1 MISGQSLT
9 NRKTLILGLLILV
22 HAVATS
28 AQLFQLPTANR
39 AIYEPDGGERFFVGT
54 VGKPWSSGTFGCVR
68 SDGWQIHEGLDIKC
82 VQRDRSGEPTDPV
95 MASADGTV
103 AYISARPALSNYGKY
118 IILKHRIEGI
128 ELYTLYAHLSGI
140 RSALGVGQTVKAGEI
155 IATMGRTSN
164 TRQRITKDRAH
175 VHFEIILLVNDRFAE
190 WFQKTSPG
198 ERNDHGD
205 WNGQNLLGLDP
216 RLVLLAQRERGA
228 SFSLLQFIRTQ
239 PELCRLVVRDTHFP
253 WLNRYRPLIRRN
265 PVADREGTAGYEIGL
280 NYMGVPYQLIP
291 RAASELRSQSRVQ
304 LLSVNEAEQ
313 QKHPCRKLV
322 VRRGAQWQFT
332 AAGHR
337 FIDLLTY

>member
-9 NRKTLILGLLILV
+9 NRKTLILVLLLLV
-22 HAVATS
+22 QAATTS

-82 VQRDRSGEPTDPV
+82 LQRDRSGEPADSV

-103 AYISARPALSNYGKY
+103 AYISTKPALSNYGKY
-118 IILKHRIEGI
+118 IILKHRIVGLEI
-128 ELYTLYAHLSGI
+128 YTLYAHLSDV
-140 RSALGVGQTVKAGEI
+140 RSTLRIGQTVKAGET

-175 VHFEIILLVNDRFAE
+175 VHFEINLLVNERFAE

-205 WNGQNLLGLDP
+205 WNGHNLLGLDP
-216 RLVLLAQRERGA
+216 RLVLLAQREQGA
-228 SFSLLQFIRTQ
+228 GFSLLQFIRAQTD
-239 PELCRLVVRDTHFP
+239 LCHVLVRDTHFP
-253 WLNRYRPLIRRN
+253 WLRRYTPLIRRN
-265 PVADREGTAGYEIGL
+265 PTADREGIAGYEIVL
-280 NYMGVPYQLIP
+280 NYMGAPYQLIP
-291 RAASELRSQSRVQ
+291 RAASELRGQSRVQ
-304 LLSVNEAEQ
+304 LLSVNDAEQ

-322 VRRGAQWQFT
+322 VRRGAQWQLT
-332 AAGHR
+332 DAGHR